1 MSDTVI
7 LVLEII
13 GTVAFAISGA
23 MVAIRKKMDIF
34 GVCILGLVTATGG
47 GVIRD
52 LILGVTPPATFR
64 NPIYAVTALIVSVT
78 VFIPAVRKL
87 VLKTETL
94 YTVLLL
100 VMDSLGLAI
109 FTVVGIRAAMRAVS
123 EPSVFLPLFVGV
135 LSGVGG
141 GIMRDVMAGDKPYVL
156 VKHFYATASLIG
168 AAVCVLLWKVQ
179 GEILSI
185 AFGAIVI
192 TVLRLL
198 AAHYRW
204 HLPRAVPDEELK

>member
-1 MSDTVI
+1 M
-7 LVLEII
+7 
-13 GTVAFAISGA
+13 
-23 MVAIRKKMDIF
+23 
-34 GVCILGLVTATGG
+34 
-47 GVIRD
+47 
-52 LILGVTPPATFR
+52 
-64 NPIYAVTALIVSVT
+64 T

-123 EPSVFLPLFVGV
+123 EPSVFLLLFVGV